1 MLIGQVSGSVDW
13 RALPADQRRLLL
25 QAKLERYGKMKGAY
39 SEMKHHIAELARSGC
54 ACPRSWLPC
63 LERLGIDV
71 LCRRVRR
78 PEKDMSAKRE
88 KLAMAHERVQLVR
101 LPPASRG

>member
-1 MLIGQVSGSVDW
+1 MSGSVDW

-71 LCRRVRR
+71 LCRRVHR

>member
-1 MLIGQVSGSVDW
+1 MSGSVDW
-13 RALPADQRRLLL
+13 RALSADQRRLLL